1 MKYRLL
7 RGQHISGER
16 HPDTVVDGVVVQGKK
31 IVYKAG
37 DVFESPI
44 DLVARFNDPRM
55 AEQKFERVFSDDPLD
70 AMTVAQLR
78 EFAEE
83 EEIALPNNA
92 KKQDILNI
100 IRGHKVTA

>member
-16 HPDTVVDGVVVQGKK
+16 DADGKK

-55 AEQKFERVFSDDPLD
+55 AEQKFERVFTEDPLEV
-70 AMTVAQLR
+70 MTVAQLR
-78 EFAEE
+78 ELAEE
-83 EEIALPNNA
+83 EEIELPNNA
-92 KKQDILNI
+92 KKQDILNV
-100 IRGHKVTA
+100 IRGHKVHA